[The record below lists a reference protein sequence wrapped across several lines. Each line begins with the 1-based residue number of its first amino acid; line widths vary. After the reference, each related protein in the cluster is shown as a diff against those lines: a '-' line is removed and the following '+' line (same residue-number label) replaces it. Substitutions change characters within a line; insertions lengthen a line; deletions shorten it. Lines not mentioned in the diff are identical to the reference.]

1 MDTAIFFSCLAFYSY
16 SFGYN
21 SYLFIGLVIYRMP
34 VVIEKQKTEEAVL
47 RIHAQ
52 KITLD
57 DVMGTKLPPEPNR
70 ELNDSTIEGIDA
82 NQNGIRDDVE
92 LAIFKLYPDSARIR
106 AAELQYAMALEM
118 EMMSNVFNSKT
129 LVAVLQEKSRA
140 SLCVTNTGLKVSLA
154 DNNETINKAFAITDA
169 RKLEVENLV
178 FNTDERRS
186 KRQEI
191 REKYMTSYGDIVG
204 PECDINPTSLPN

>member
-1 MDTAIFFSCLAFYSY
+1 MDTAIFFRVWRFIRIPLGIILIF
-16 SFGYN
+16 
-21 SYLFIGLVIYRMP
+21 FIGLVIYRMP

-92 LAIFKLYPDSARIR
+92 LAIFKEYPNSAKTR
-106 AAELQYAMALEM
+106 AVLLQYALALQM
-118 EMMSNVFNSKT
+118 EVRQLTLNEDIVNVILEEDSRAGDCIADT
-129 LVAVLQEKSRA
+129 LVPRKSLESSRNYSDIEK
-140 SLCVTNTGLKVSLA
+140 
-154 DNNETINKAFAITDA
+154 IDA
-169 RKLEVENLV
+169 YIKFVDERQ
-178 FNTDERRS
+178 FNTNER
-186 KRQEI
+186 KTAKKKFYEH
-191 REKYMTSYGDIVG
+191 MGSYSNS
-204 PECDINPTSLPN
+204 PKASCDIDTLLLSN